1 MEGHLFH
8 SRRNQVRLV
17 RRRGELVIRKEYRD
31 EETLLTEQRTLLL
44 LHSRGVDSIPRV
56 LWRKGRCL
64 YLNYLPGENYAE
76 LADAAETDAQI
87 PLSAAM
93 KALCDWIARYHAMT
107 GCLRGDVNLRNF
119 LYDGM
124 ICRSVDFEEPLISGP
139 VEEDLGPILAFL
151 LTYLPA
157 LTPSKLAAGE
167 AFLRQAA
174 VHGTDMEALESAYL
188 RELDAMYLR
197 RGPDSLPILS
207 KAKDAFRRIR
217 P

>member
-1 MEGHLFH
+1 M
-8 SRRNQVRLV
+8 QQRL
-17 RRRGELVIRKEYRD
+17 
-31 EETLLTEQRTLLL
+31 
-44 LHSRGVDSIPRV
+44 
-56 LWRKGRCL
+56 
-64 YLNYLPGENYAE
+64 A
-76 LADAAETDAQI
+76 ADARDRQVENI
-87 PLSAAM
+87 RRVP
-93 KALCDWIARYHAMT
+93 
-107 GCLRGDVNLRNF
+107 G
-119 LYDGM
+119 
-124 ICRSVDFEEPLISGP
+124 GP

-174 VHGTDMEALESAYL
+174 VYGTDMGALESAYL

>member
-1 MEGHLFH
+1 MKGHLFH

-151 LTYLPA
+151 LT
-157 LTPSKLAAGE
+157 
-167 AFLRQAA
+167 
-174 VHGTDMEALESAYL
+174 
-188 RELDAMYLR
+188 
-197 RGPDSLPILS
+197 
-207 KAKDAFRRIR
+207 
-217 P
+217 